1 MTRLG
6 VGGGGGGS
14 SGNELLRAEE
24 KDKGGPEKERK
35 KNNFL
40 LPGRENGGSRIL
52 KMRMFSYMP
61 EITQLISGHVG
72 FFESCAFW
80 LQNSCSL
87 RCNAMGPAVLQI
99 YRGQFTKGISPLI
112 PSEDTQCFPG

>member
-1 MTRLG
+1 MTWLG
-6 VGGGGGGS
+6 VGGWGGGC

-24 KDKGGPEKERK
+24 KDKGGPKKERK
-35 KNNFL
+35 ENNLF
-40 LPGRENGGSRIL
+40 PGRENDGSRVL
-52 KMRMFSYMP
+52 KMRTFSFIP
-61 EITQLISGHVG
+61 EITQLRSGHIG

-80 LQNSCSL
+80 IQNSCSL